1 MADNKFIPFN
11 NQRHGKYIVEL
22 KHGYS
27 AFALLEAPQM
37 VIMGAKDI
45 DNANFGIGITYID
58 KPFKMINEGE
68 KQDFEQYYLF
78 IGGDSSKFGE
88 FDADIEFGLEGKINK
103 ISYPAC
109 VRTIPGLVYGPLD
122 IKKVNKPFV
131 FMHIVISP
139 TPAMHGVPIGTLIN
153 PMYKPRRPPVQSET

>member
-1 MADNKFIPFN
+1 MKDSKFVPFN
-11 NQRHGKYIVEL
+11 NQKHGKYIVEL
-22 KHGYS
+22 RHGYS

-37 VIMGAKDI
+37 VVMGAKHM
-45 DNANFGIGITYID
+45 DNANFGIGFTYID

-78 IGGDSSKFGE
+78 IGGDSSKFDD
-88 FDADIEFGLEGKINK
+88 FDADIEFGLAGKINK

-109 VRTIPGLVYGPLD
+109 VRTVPGLEYGPLD

-131 FMHIVISP
+131 FMHIVNSP
-139 TPAMHGVPIGTLIN
+139 TPAIHAVPEGTLIN
-153 PMYKPRRPPVQSET
+153 PWHKSQHSPLERKT